1 MVRRVATRWGV
12 LGMPPGFGI
21 LDTLLVSLPIF
32 LAILGLIRGAP
43 VELASCLG
51 CIAGIAAA
59 WAVSTVPFVH
69 DLGQP
74 ASPLIALASGV
85 IAWRLMRGIS
95 DRFGFDTRWC
105 DLGRLFDSF
114 AGFSMGA
121 LRGVAL
127 VSAGCLAYAVVL
139 VPLGLANPLDT
150 VAYPVFL
157 SVGSQV
163 TSAVIAKLEP
173 LTATP
178 GDTVGPQSFASVPLP
193 LLMPQIPNTE
203 PPAAAVPGAALA
215 SLIQAVAPSAVA
227 ATMLPPA
234 RAVPM
239 PAYHPDI
246 PVRQV
251 PVSLIETHHNLLHP
265 RGIGSVRHTVR
276 R

>member
-1 MVRRVATRWGV
+1 
-12 LGMPPGFGI
+12 MPPGFGI

-43 VELASCLG
+43 VEFASCLG
-51 CIAGIAAA
+51 CLAGIAAA
-59 WAVSTVPFVH
+59 WAVSNIPVVH

-95 DRFGFDTRWC
+95 DRFGFDTRWI

-114 AGFSMGA
+114 AGFSMGG

-173 LTATP
+173 QTASQPETAEARSSA
-178 GDTVGPQSFASVPLP
+178 GSTSFASVPLP
-193 LLMPQIPNTE
+193 MVMPQIPG
-203 PPAAAVPGAALA
+203 PAAPSAVATGLALA
-215 SLIQAVAPSAVA
+215 SLMHAVAPSAIA
-227 ATMLPPA
+227 ATMAPLP
-234 RAVPM
+234 RGVTM

-246 PVRQV
+246 PVRGV

-265 RGIGSVRHTVR
+265 RGMFVRHAVHH
-276 R
+276 